1 MTMRKRLAR
10 WFLAVAAAILV
21 VVMIGLNIGWWFTSN
36 QPRYMRG
43 PMAGVEPGRGMGPGM
58 GSGMGQGFG
67 PGRMAQD
74 AVPGQGQV
82 GFGVQE
88 GRRITLQWSIGAGIV
103 GIVVA
108 VAASALVAERITRSL
123 RRLAESARSA
133 GPGSGRFDLHTEDD
147 EEVRHL
153 AESLNRMTERLGA
166 ADQIRRNF
174 FADVAHE
181 LRHPISLM
189 RGRLEMMQDGLVPLT
204 PEGLSSLHDEV
215 IRLSRLVSDLQELS
229 LADVGAL
236 SLNLQPSDLTE
247 LLTLLQENFEPVAAE
262 KRIALQFRLS
272 ALPNQLSVDP
282 IRIRQVVT
290 NLLSNAIRHTPEG
303 GEVRV
308 EARSDGERV
317 RIAVADSGPGIP
329 EADLP
334 HIFDRFYRA
343 DKSRARATG
352 GTGLG
357 LTIALSL
364 ARVHGGEIQAENLA
378 EGGARFTLVLPITTG
393 AAPASKLR

>member
-21 VVMIGLNIGWWFTSN
+21 TVMIGLNIGWWFTSN

-43 PMAGVEPGRGMGPGM
+43 SMAGAGMEESQVPGRGMGQGM
-58 GSGMGQGFG
+58 G
-67 PGRMAQD
+67 PGRMAQGLSS
-74 AVPGQGQV
+74 GQAQV

-88 GRRITLQWSIGAGIV
+88 GRRITLWWSIGAGIV

-133 GPGSGRFDLHTEDD
+133 GPGSGRFDQHAEDD
-147 EEVRHL
+147 EEIRDL
-153 AESLNRMTERLGA
+153 AESLNRMTERLGTE
-166 ADQIRRNF
+166 DQARRNF

-215 IRLSRLVSDLQELS
+215 IRLSRLVSDLQDLS

-236 SLNLQPSDLTE
+236 SLNLQPTDLAE
-247 LLTLLQENFEPVAAE
+247 LLHLLQENFEPVAAE
-262 KRIALQFRLS
+262 KRIALQFRHG
-272 ALPNQLSVDP
+272 ALPAEIQVDP
-282 IRIRQVVT
+282 IRVRQMVT
-290 NLLSNAIRHTPEG
+290 NLLSNAIRHTPVG
-303 GEVRV
+303 GEVIV
-308 EARSDGERV
+308 EASAAGERV
-317 RIAVADSGPGIP
+317 QVAVTDSGPGVP

-334 HIFDRFYRA
+334 LIFDRFYRA

-364 ARVHGGEIQAENLA
+364 ARVHGGDIQAENLT
-378 EGGARFTLVLPITTG
+378 EGGARFTLLLPISTG
-393 AAPASKLR
+393 TALASKQK